1 MAASM
6 WDPTLRATFAERVK
20 KLNSD
25 TKGGWGKF
33 NASGMLAHLNDSY
46 RMCTGELKVK
56 SKNLPLRFTPIKQL
70 VIYVAP
76 FPKSA
81 PTAPELLARCDGAVL
96 DDEKKAFDAMIM
108 KLAGIKPGDPLP
120 EHPAF
125 GALTYKAYGVLLA
138 RHTDHHFKQ
147 FGV

>member
-6 WDPTLRATFAERVK
+6 WDPSLRASFAERVK
-20 KLNSD
+20 NLTGDSKAA
-25 TKGGWGKF
+25 WGKF
-33 NASGMLAHLNDSY
+33 SAGGMLAHLNDSY
-46 RMCTGELKVK
+46 RMCTGELNVK
-56 SKNLPLRFTPIKQL
+56 SKNLPLRYPVIKQL

-76 FPKSA
+76 FPKGA

-96 DDEKKAFDAMIM
+96 QDEQQAFEAMIA
-108 KLAGIKPGDPLP
+108 KLGNMKPGDPLP

-125 GALTYKAYGVLLA
+125 GVLTHRAYGVLLA
-138 RHTDHHFKQ
+138 RHTDHHLRQ